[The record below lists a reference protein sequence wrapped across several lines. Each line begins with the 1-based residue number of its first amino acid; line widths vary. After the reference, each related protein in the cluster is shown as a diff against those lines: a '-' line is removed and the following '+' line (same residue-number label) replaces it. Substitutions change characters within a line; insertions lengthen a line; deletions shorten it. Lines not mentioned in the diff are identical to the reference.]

1 MKPFTTFNNFLNE
14 EATTSWK
21 KMMQGVKSSETGPW
35 SLVAIENKKVVS
47 QKIDIKTKEIIPAHY
62 EAMKKEFP
70 RAKIHIEDGTGMVVW
85 NESLKLD
92 ESLINEEMSTA
103 FLILMNAAIV
113 NGLLI
118 GQMASSG
125 GDGGFTPIADLKRWW
140 NKRKSDKALKSIID
154 KIKDDEDVVEFM
166 KLTPAQQR
174 GKFRSLIA
182 TKLTGD
188 ELEYLNKINRS
199 HFKNESLVN
208 ETAADLIKYV
218 ETASQKTF
226 KGGGNGQNLLD
237 NAMELASHIGDYE
250 MGRPTRG
257 YEEDGFYGPATVTL
271 FKRLVDQMSAD
282 DIKNNQADKYES
294 VIATKLTGDELE
306 YLNKINRSHFKNE
319 SVSSVNEEK
328 YTIID
333 PNGNSMGAA
342 EKTQVM
348 LAAKKKGGVQSG
360 YFVVSAKNA
369 LKAKRALEKFKGDFR
384 NPKLKDIMFNLFDE
398 SVDEEVSTI
407 NDRYIPLFEE
417 FTNLINEDRQIT
429 VKRKYTEKYPANTVG
444 HFAKVRNNVLE
455 AIADGTIT
463 QEQFD
468 AIVSKISNNSK
479 RWVRSNA
486 NCFVI
491 SEEGVSLSSLGK
503 KILKGITVN
512 EKTTKN
518 PQVWVPGAFDKEVST
533 LKTSQITKEK
543 VIELAKKHEV
553 GVVDAIAYVEYGWN
567 LDLK

>member
-1 MKPFTTFNNFLNE
+1 MESFTTFNNFLNE

-140 NKRKSDKALKSIID
+140 QKRKSDKALKSIID

-199 HFKNESLVN
+199 HF
-208 ETAADLIKYV
+208 
-218 ETASQKTF
+218 Q
-226 KGGGNGQNLLD
+226 
-237 NAMELASHIGDYE
+237 
-250 MGRPTRG
+250 
-257 YEEDGFYGPATVTL
+257 
-271 FKRLVDQMSAD
+271 
-282 DIKNNQADKYES
+282 
-294 VIATKLTGDELE
+294 
-306 YLNKINRSHFKNE
+306 NE

-468 AIVSKISNNSK
+468 AIVSKISNSSK

-491 SEEGVSLSSLGK
+491 SEEGVSLSPLGK